1 MKNNKLIP
9 LEEAAKEWF
18 TKEEV
23 KELDKKVEEKMEKD
37 KLIPWNEIKKEWF
50 SEEEIKKLDKKVEER
65 IALRKIQELRKELNL
80 TQEALSMKSGIPRS
94 TISKIES
101 GKRNV
106 CFDKL
111 VQIAEALGKDL
122 EIRFVDKEK

>member
-1 MKNNKLIP
+1 MG
-9 LEEAAKEWF
+9 
-18 TKEEV
+18 
-23 KELDKKVEEKMEKD
+23 KD

-50 SEEEIKKLDKKVEER
+50 TEEEIKELDKKVEER

-80 TQEALSMKSGIPRS
+80 TQETLSVRSGIARS
-94 TISKIES
+94 TISKIEN

-122 EIRFVDKEK
+122 EIRFVDKKE

>member
-1 MKNNKLIP
+1 MKNQKLIP

-18 TKEEV
+18 TKEEIE
-23 KELDKKVEEKMEKD
+23 ELDKKVEQ
-37 KLIPWNEIKKEWF
+37 
-50 SEEEIKKLDKKVEER
+50 R
-65 IALRKIQELRKELNL
+65 IALRKIEELRKELNL
-80 TQEALSMKSGIPRS
+80 TQESLSIKSRIPRS

-111 VQIAEALGKDL
+111 VQIAEAMGKDL

>member
-1 MKNNKLIP
+1 MKKDKLIP
-9 LEEAAKEWF
+9 WDEIKKEWF
-18 TKEEV
+18 SQEEI
-23 KELDKKVEEKMEKD
+23 KELDKKVEQ
-37 KLIPWNEIKKEWF
+37 
-50 SEEEIKKLDKKVEER
+50 R
-65 IALRKIQELRKELNL
+65 IALRKIEELRKGLNL
-80 TQEALSMKSGIPRS
+80 TQESLSIKSGIPRS

-111 VQIAEALGKDL
+111 IQIAEAMGKDL

>member
-1 MKNNKLIP
+1 MG
-9 LEEAAKEWF
+9 
-18 TKEEV
+18 
-23 KELDKKVEEKMEKD
+23 KD
-37 KLIPWNEIKKEWF
+37 KLIPWDEIKKEWF
-50 SEEEIKKLDKKVEER
+50 TEEEIKELDKKVEER

-80 TQEALSMKSGIPRS
+80 TQETLSVRSGIARS
-94 TISKIES
+94 TISKIEN

-122 EIRFVDKEK
+122 EIRFVDKKE

>member
-18 TKEEV
+18 T
-23 KELDKKVEEKMEKD
+23 
-37 KLIPWNEIKKEWF
+37 
-50 SEEEIKKLDKKVEER
+50 EEEIKELDKKVEER

-80 TQEALSMKSGIPRS
+80 TQETLSVKSGIARS
-94 TISKIES
+94 TISKIEN

-111 VQIAEALGKDL
+111 LQIAKALGKDL
-122 EIRFVDKEK
+122 EIRFIDKEK